1 MNKYI
6 TQAYIMNLKIR
17 IYINNA
23 YIYGYF
29 ERTFYSFSY
38 DANDA
43 ILNALMFEFDTI
55 MLLLLIQ

>member
-6 TQAYIMNLKIR
+6 AQAHIMYLKIR

-43 ILNALMFEFDTI
+43 MIIALMFEFKA
-55 MLLLLIQ
+55 